1 MLDHRFVAPRVLPVS
16 GAVRVVN
23 RGARYHE
30 ILAIRLERG
39 ARMRAVRRQLR
50 RGVDPERIRRIAFTS
65 FFLPPV
71 APGAVND
78 VPAATLRR
86 GRYVLVC
93 FYGDRESR
101 NRSHVRLGMERAVRV
116 R

>member
-1 MLDHRFVAPRVLPVS
+1 MLPSS
-16 GAVRVVN
+16 GTVRVVN

-39 ARMRAVRRQLR
+39 ARSRTVRRQLR
-50 RGVDPERIRRIAFTS
+50 RGVDPEKIRRISFTS
-65 FFLPPV
+65 FFIPPV
-71 APGAVND
+71 APGAVKD
-78 VPAATLRR
+78 VPAATLRQ

-93 FYGDRESR
+93 LYGDRESR
-101 NRSHVRLGMERAVRV
+101 NRSHVTLGMERAVRV

>member
-1 MLDHRFVAPRVLPVS
+1 MRDHRFGGPAVLPSS
-16 GAVRVVN
+16 GTVRVVN

-39 ARMRAVRRQLR
+39 ARSRTVRRQLR
-50 RGVDPERIRRIAFTS
+50 RGVDPEKIRRISFTS
-65 FFLPPV
+65 FFIPPV

-78 VPAATLRR
+78 VPAATLRQ

-93 FYGDRESR
+93 LYGDHESR
-101 NRSHVRLGMERAVRV
+101 NRSHVTLGMERAVRV